1 MRHNDHNSIEYK
13 MVRND
18 WLDYCVL
25 PLLFPHDVEV
35 EVHLDDEVLGGA
47 PDEVQVVVAI
57 LRW

>member
-25 PLLFPHDVEV
+25 PLLFPQDVEV
-35 EVHLDDEVLGGA
+35 EVHLDDEVLRGA
-47 PDEVQVVVAI
+47 PDEVHVVVAI